1 MREDDR
7 SQRLLKKQILIL
19 NRHLP
24 RRRKTL
30 QNLIQE
36 DKPHVVGS
44 DGIRHRFNND
54 EINFLTE
61 IIDYNDQKRIKLP
74 LYIEINSK
82 TSGFKISGIMETK
95 VVCKILKIENC
106 VDPLFI
112 YRNDLK
118 KLRKILPSTT
128 QYIFLT

>member
-7 SQRLLKKQILIL
+7 SHHLLKKQILIL

-30 QNLIQE
+30 QDLIQE

-44 DGIRHRFNND
+44 DGIRHRFNNE
-54 EINFLTE
+54 EIKFLTE
-61 IIDYNDQKRIKLP
+61 IIESDDLRRIKLP
-74 LYIEINSK
+74 IYIEINSK
-82 TSGFKISGIMETK
+82 NSGYKISGIMETK

-106 VDPLFI
+106 DDPLFI
-112 YRNDLK
+112 YRNDMK
-118 KLRKILPSTT
+118 KLRKKLPSTT
-128 QYIFLT
+128 QYIFLR